1 MPTLATHLWKPSDS
15 RVVVIDSF
23 IPVPRGASVSVP
35 APLNWASK
43 DPRDVLDY
51 QVDIGPALVGDDGDS
66 IETMDI
72 SVTPN
77 AAGDL
82 AVLSSA
88 ADGTRVVVWLAGGQS
103 GTVYTVTIEVS
114 TTNGRTL
121 LRSILLPV
129 VSLANPDSPDN
140 SLEIV
145 DGVSLVDSNGN
156 PILAVP

>member
-1 MPTLATHLWKPSDS
+1 MATPATHLWRPSES
-15 RVVVIDSF
+15 RVVVIDAF

-51 QVDIGPALVGDDGDS
+51 QVDIGPALVGDEGDS
-66 IETMDI
+66 IETVDI
-72 SVTPN
+72 TVTPS

-82 AVLSSA
+82 AVVSSA
-88 ADGTRVVVWLAGGQS
+88 ADGTRVVAWLAGGQS
-103 GTVYTVTIEVS
+103 GTVYTVTIQVS

-129 VSLANPDSPDN
+129 ISLANPNSPDN
-140 SLEIV
+140 TLEIT
-145 DGVSLVDSNGN
+145 DGLSLVDNGGN